1 MAELD
6 NKYEDN
12 LTGKWYVDKECIDCD
27 LCNELAPTNF
37 KSAETDDH
45 SIVFKQP
52 DNEEEEEQCN
62 EALEACPVEAIGS
75 DGK

>member
-12 LTGKWYVDKECIDCD
+12 IAGKWYVDKECIDCD
-27 LCNELAPTNF
+27 LCNELAPNNF
-37 KSAETDDH
+37 KSSDADDH

-52 DNEEEEEQCN
+52 GNEEEEEQCN
-62 EALEACPVEAIGS
+62 EALEACPVEAIGC
-75 DGK
+75 DGE